1 MDDAS
6 LIKEFQES
14 FPAEWARLKKYY
26 FQLKLR
32 RFLIIASILF
42 IVLAIAFYFSSFD
55 NNFELSLI
63 PGILGIGAFYFAY
76 FQLKKPIHI
85 YGEIS
90 ALCIPL
96 LIHLNSWNIEYEY
109 LAKPHLREFQA
120 SRLYPFSL
128 SNLNGKHF
136 FSGIA
141 KKLPFIAW
149 FVEAEYIDK
158 VGESPLS
165 MISSRSAFNGYT
177 GFQIMV
183 KNLVPH
189 LNGIVVIE
197 RSEDEDLI
205 RLDQYYKSNAKWKT
219 LSSDDIGLKRQ
230 YNFYTPIEN
239 PAKALDQLAV
249 NKVAKLKSASSK
261 PISLSIRRKHVYL
274 NQYWNTDY
282 ASFNLKKG
290 LSDNIVS
297 LNISLKELIDLSFVL
312 AMPS

>member
-6 LIKEFQES
+6 LINEFQES
-14 FPAEWARLKKYY
+14 FPAEWARLKKLY

-32 RFLIIASILF
+32 RFLIIVSIAF
-42 IVLAIAFYFSSFD
+42 ILLAIALYFSAFD
-55 NNFELSLI
+55 YSFELSLI

-76 FQLKKPIHI
+76 FQLKNPI
-85 YGEIS
+85 YNYAEIS
-90 ALCIPL
+90 ALSIPL
-96 LIHLNSWNIEYEY
+96 LIHLNTWNIEYEY
-109 LAKPHLREFQA
+109 KAKPHLREFQA

-165 MISSRSAFNGYT
+165 MISSRSVFNGYT
-177 GFQIMV
+177 GIQIMV

-189 LNGIVVIE
+189 LNGIVVVE
-197 RSEDEDLI
+197 KGEDEDLI
-205 RLDQYYKSNAKWKT
+205 RLDQYYKSNAKWKP

-239 PAKALDQLAV
+239 PQNILDQLV
-249 NKVAKLKSASSK
+249 LNKVAKIKSASSK

-282 ASFNLKKG
+282 ASFNLKKD
-290 LSDNIVS
+290 LSDNIIS
-297 LNISLKELIDLSFVL
+297 LNRSLKELIELSFIL